1 MAIEVKIKSED
12 PALSRPSSPSEPQA
26 KIDLNIRK
34 SVDGN
39 IMIFDHEEIDVV
51 IMPAKGKIV
60 AFPKDELSDG
70 IYAAQDRL
78 FYDLSKKGIVLPE
91 SVHAGNV
98 YGSLEARLA
107 QSYDGSVNPVDMA
120 VLIIS
125 KFIKEEEPFFSLHRK
140 QQEDFIQDLTTPDD
154 ENSTDLGDVPQEKK
168 KGSLRPGYIRGP
180 YGMSSFYRI

>member
-1 MAIEVKIKSED
+1 MAIRVTIQQGEQ
-12 PALSRPSSPSEPQA
+12 SSVVTLEM
-26 KIDLNIRK
+26 NIRK
-34 SVDGN
+34 ALNGDL
-39 IMIFDHEEIDVV
+39 MIFDHGDIDIVV
-51 IMPAKGKIV
+51 STTGNKIV
-60 AFPKDELSDG
+60 AFPKDELSDV

-78 FYDLSKKGIVLPE
+78 FYDLSKKGIILPE

-107 QSYDGSVNPVDMA
+107 QSYDGTVNPIDMA
-120 VLIIS
+120 VLIIG

-140 QQEDFIQDLTTPDD
+140 QQKDFVEDLTNPDD
-154 ENSTDLGDVPQEKK
+154 EDSTDLGEVPHEEK

>member
-1 MAIEVKIKSED
+1 MTIEVKIKSEESDLTQPSD
-12 PALSRPSSPSEPQA
+12 PHEPQA

-39 IMIFDHEEIDVV
+39 IMIFDHEEIDIV

-60 AFPKDELSDG
+60 AFPKDELSDI

-78 FYDLSKKGIVLPE
+78 FYDLSKKGIILPE

-107 QSYDGSVNPVDMA
+107 QSYDGTVNPIDMA
-120 VLIIS
+120 VLVIG
-125 KFIKEEEPFFSLHRK
+125 KFIKEEEPFFSLHKK
-140 QQEDFIQDLTTPDD
+140 QQKDFVQDLTNPDD
-154 ENSTDLGDVPQEKK
+154 EDSTELGEVPHQAK

-180 YGMSSFYRI
+180 YGMSSFYRY